1 MQYYGGYY
9 YNYYPNEIL
18 LRQRA
23 EKNEL
28 SRIGIFVGAA
38 VLLHVLFQQIVLLAA
53 YVEEIAYAYTA
64 NAVFPYLFSIIVSI
78 LSIFVP
84 FMIMGFAIRKKTG
97 REFMCYG
104 KPKSVPLTVT
114 VIFFGFFICLASNF
128 ITNIFVSYLEAFGI
142 ELSSPDVETPQGVTA
157 RIIYAVAVAV
167 VPALVEEFAF
177 RGVIMQPLRKYGDTF
192 AIVSTAVIF
201 GIIHGNLIQAPFA
214 FIAGLGMGYAVCI
227 TESIWTGVIIHFLN
241 NFYSVLMSF
250 LVSDIKDEELL
261 NRIYIII
268 MVALYSVTIIGS
280 VVFLIVKKKRKLAP
294 SSSILTGTEKT
305 TAFFLNPT
313 MIIAFIIMLV
323 SIIGYIALPE

>member
-9 YNYYPNEIL
+9 YNYYPNEIF

-23 EKNEL
+23 EKSEL
-28 SRIGIFVGAA
+28 SRIGILVGAA

-53 YVEEIAYAYTA
+53 YVEEVAYAYTA

-104 KPKSVPLTVT
+104 KPKSIPLAVT
-114 VIFFGFFICLASNF
+114 VVFFGFFICLASNF

-142 ELSSPDVETPQGVTA
+142 ELSSPDVETPQGFVA
-157 RIIYAVAVAV
+157 RTIYAVSVAV

-241 NFYSVLMSF
+241 NFYSVLMS
-250 LVSDIKDEELL
+250 LLLSDIKDEELL
-261 NRIYIII
+261 NRLYIII

-280 VVFLIVKKKRKLAP
+280 VAFLIVKKKRRLAP
-294 SSSILTGTEKT
+294 SSSILTGTEKNA
-305 TAFFLNPT
+305 AFFLNPT